1 MANDKQIK
9 KELILGSRFLPEEI
23 ANIDGGT
30 EVYSLEEEFAK
41 TRKNKNWLVFLIIFL
56 FVAAIVSLT
65 VFVTW
70 YSKEK
75 DRNIDVSIE
84 DFEDLRLKE
93 ALNSSRLMENNLQ
106 MRRNELHVILIEMKN
121 RILEVNSRYLAKEN
135 ALLDKN
141 LSVGSTNARIEEFR
155 KAESSEVN
163 AIKAQ
168 YSTKIQKQNRM
179 INDLEREKRS
189 MDRELARQ
197 SKKIRT
203 VGDDDR
209 VYAVK
214 MKNLTDSHK
223 SGVSAL
229 NDYYNRYTKY
239 LVLKYNPVITSG
251 EIKASIDKYGKGG
264 QEKNL
269 REYDEIFSRENIWS
283 RKGYDEL
290 RGMIGEQDMLLQRM
304 MGTAYQ
310 NSVPPLLMSIDNLAG
325 MIVND
330 YENLWFSL
338 VVKIKTKNSEI
349 EDYRAALD
357 AVLKERP
364 ESGYII
370 SAANPAK
377 ISIHINRLIT
387 VHEGDTGQVFRA
399 DDQYIGKIQFYKTPE
414 GMRAKIISLA
424 GNNKMKPFDRIL
436 IKIK

>member
-1 MANDKQIK
+1 MANDKQIT
-9 KELILGSRFLPEEI
+9 KELALGTRFLPEEI
-23 ANIDGGT
+23 ANIDGGA
-30 EVYSLEEEFAK
+30 EVYSLESEFAK

-56 FVAAIVSLT
+56 FVAVIVALT

-70 YSKEK
+70 YSREK
-75 DRNIDVSIE
+75 DKQIDVSIQ

-93 ALNSSRLMENNLQ
+93 ALNSARLMENNLQ
-106 MRRNELHVILIEMKN
+106 IRRNILHVVLIEMKN
-121 RILEVNSRYLAKEN
+121 KILEVNNRYLAREN
-135 ALLDKN
+135 AVLDKN
-141 LSVGSTNARIEEFR
+141 LGVSATRDKLAELRREET
-155 KAESSEVN
+155 AEVD
-163 AIKAQ
+163 AIKLQ
-168 YSTKIQKQNRM
+168 YNSKVEQEKRI
-179 INDLEREKRS
+179 INEIEREKIA
-189 MDRELARQ
+189 MERELARE
-197 SKKIRT
+197 SKRIGR

-214 MKNLTDSHK
+214 MKNLTDSHS

-229 NDYYNRYTKY
+229 NDYYDRYTRY

-251 EIKASIDKYGKGG
+251 EIKTAMDKYSKGY
-264 QEKNL
+264 QEKKL

-283 RKGYDEL
+283 RKGYDDL
-290 RGMIGEQDMLLQRM
+290 RGRIGEQDMLLQRM
-304 MGTAYQ
+304 IGANYQ

-338 VVKIKTKNSEI
+338 VVKIRSKNAEI
-349 EDYRAALD
+349 EDYKTALD
-357 AVLKERP
+357 AVLKEKP

-387 VHEGDTGQVFRA
+387 VREGDTGQVFRA
-399 DDQYIGKIQFYKTPE
+399 DDQYIGKIEFYRTPE
-414 GMRAKIISLA
+414 GMRAKVVSLA
-424 GNNKMKPFDRIL
+424 GNNTMRPFDRIL